1 MNGTFVAAGVADLQL
16 LFKPRSFACVV
27 SFGVITYLESE
38 EVASSLFSEMLR
50 IAQDFV
56 YVGEVSDLSKKQL
69 ADHLRASS
77 HVNSSSQQHHIANAV
92 PPHLYV
98 SKDLF
103 HTVAAAHGFAAEI
116 KDHMDPGRKPAFFG
130 DVCPKKTKPCND

>member
-1 MNGTFVAAGVADLQL
+1 M

-27 SFGVITYLESE
+27 SFGVITYLDSE
-38 EVASSLFSEMLR
+38 EAVALLFSEMLR

-69 ADHLRASS
+69 AEHLRASS
-77 HVNSSSQQHHIANAV
+77 HVNSTSQQRHV
-92 PPHLYV
+92 SRSSPPHLYV

-103 HTVAAAHGFAAEI
+103 HRVAAEHGVTADI
-116 KDHMDPGRKPAFFG
+116 KDHTDPRRHAAFLSMCCEMICCRTQAVEARLNG
-130 DVCPKKTKPCND
+130 